1 MKLPPSLRFPKP
13 GFWLL
18 HALLIPGVFGGGVAL
33 GIFHATGHGEGH
45 DHTST
50 RSSST
55 APTGAP
61 EDAIQDEMKALQAA
75 YDQLGRAAVLGDP
88 AGVVEAFHAV
98 HARKDATE
106 AALASG
112 AARPPRNADHLDAFR
127 ARDEAFHAQIEAVV
141 GAAQAGDVPSLR
153 RLHGELRDGCV
164 GCHEEFRGTP

>member
-1 MKLPPSLRFPKP
+1 MKLPPALRFPKA

-18 HALLIPGVFGGGVAL
+18 HTLLIPSVFGGGVAL
-33 GIFHATGHGEGH
+33 GIFHATGHGQGH

-50 RSSST
+50 PSSST

-61 EDAIQDEMKALQAA
+61 ADAIKDEMKALQAA

-88 AGVVEAFHAV
+88 AGVADAFHAV
-98 HARKDATE
+98 HVQKEATE

-112 AARPPRNADHLDAFR
+112 AARPPRNAERLDAFR
-127 ARDEAFHAQIEAVV
+127 ARDEAFHDQIEAVV
-141 GAAQAGDVPSLR
+141 GAAQAGDVLSLR

-164 GCHEEFRGTP
+164 SCHEEFRGAP